1 MDWHVYKLLIPV
13 TPLGL
18 LFYLLVVILFIMGS
32 HTYTQ
37 STRDGK
43 AGVYEVK
50 DSLAYLSRPSQINRR
65 NEKSNNDM
73 CRG

>member
-1 MDWHVYKLLIPV
+1 MFTNFLSLS
-13 TPLGL
+13 PLGL